1 VGPEKSRGLS
11 PHASDED
18 LVTTLLLRFSDL
30 SFFKKFTDHFFPFEV
45 VRFSNIKHLRVE
57 Y

>member
-1 VGPEKSRGLS
+1 MFPSVVVCPVGPEKSRGLS

-30 SFFKKFTDHFFPFEV
+30 SFFKKFTDHFFRP
-45 VRFSNIKHLRVE
+45 R
-57 Y
+57 